1 MDRCSVEELTYW
13 AGHQSFLMTDSGIMH
28 QLSENLGLVFYP
40 SMCIFFIC
48 ILNNTNQPGLVEDA
62 VVFWDLCRSLSR
74 RRSGHGMGERPFLP
88 KPTDCALAPCGI
100 TLSGGQGSWS
110 FMLPRSSTKSSTE
123 WSNAHRVNNCVCCDP
138 LCLLWSTIFAM
149 ICRVC
154 CDSICLLWS
163 TFFGSTLLRS
173 TVFAMIHSVCW
184 DLLCLLWP
192 TMPAVI
198 HWVC

>member
-1 MDRCSVEELTYW
+1 
-13 AGHQSFLMTDSGIMH
+13 MTDSRVLH
-28 QLSENLGLVFYP
+28 QLSDNLGLVFYQ
-40 SMCIFFIC
+40 SVCIFFIC

-88 KPTDCALAPCGI
+88 KATGCVLAPCGI

-138 LCLLWSTIFAM
+138 LCLLWSAM
-149 ICRVC
+149 FVVIQYVC
-154 CDSICLLWS
+154 CDLLS
-163 TFFGSTLLRS
+163 LDPLCCG
-173 TVFAMIHSVCW
+173 
-184 DLLCLLWP
+184 LLCLLSS
-192 TMPAVI
+192 TLFVGI
-198 HWVC
+198 YSVCCNPLPYHRPNRLDLRPWAKGSRVCQVLVTVAES